1 ALLRG
6 DRAASTRRGSAA
18 AHRRRRLVRTD
29 PARAP
34 RRRRLRLRPGV
45 LRSRSGRQR
54 RRTGCRTQEPHKP
67 SRPCADGAA
76 RKTAGIGVIAVF
88 VTVWEY
94 EVRLG
99 MEAAFERLYGEHGAW
114 VRLFR
119 EQPGY
124 LRTDLLRGERHG
136 HYLTL

>member
-1 ALLRG
+1 M
-6 DRAASTRRGSAA
+6 
-18 AHRRRRLVRTD
+18 
-29 PARAP
+29 
-34 RRRRLRLRPGV
+34 
-45 LRSRSGRQR
+45 
-54 RRTGCRTQEPHKP
+54 
-67 SRPCADGAA
+67 
-76 RKTAGIGVIAVF
+76 F

-99 MEAAFERLYGEHGAW
+99 MEAAFEQLYGEHGAW

-136 HYLTL
+136 HYLTVDHWRDARDYTAFQQHQHSRYAQIDAQGDALTLSERHIGTFIVPDTA